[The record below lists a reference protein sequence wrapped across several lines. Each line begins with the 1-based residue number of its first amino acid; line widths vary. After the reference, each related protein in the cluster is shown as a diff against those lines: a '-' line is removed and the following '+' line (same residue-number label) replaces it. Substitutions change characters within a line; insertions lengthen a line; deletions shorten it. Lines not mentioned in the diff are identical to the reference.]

1 MKAKKKESYA
11 SIFSAMVEQWNELQ
25 LIASFSTFLTD
36 FEDTQIS
43 AARLRMKELFNT
55 TKGFGVGQKPSREE
69 LHERGRIH

>member
-36 FEDTQIS
+36 FEDAQIS
-43 AARLRMKELFNT
+43 AADDVFGPGKVLFQLML
-55 TKGFGVGQKPSREE
+55 FCSE
-69 LHERGRIH
+69 LHITIMLFLI